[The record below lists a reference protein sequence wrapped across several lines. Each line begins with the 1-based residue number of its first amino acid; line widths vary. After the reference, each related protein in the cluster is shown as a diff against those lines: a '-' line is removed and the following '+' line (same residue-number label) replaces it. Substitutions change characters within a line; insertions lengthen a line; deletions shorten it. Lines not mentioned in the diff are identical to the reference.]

1 MPQTMRFAPDWM
13 MWVAGSVAV
22 ITAFGAVCTIMCV
35 H

>member
-1 MPQTMRFAPDWM
+1 MYARGAPDWM

-22 ITAFGAVCTIMCV
+22 ITAFGAVCMIVCV